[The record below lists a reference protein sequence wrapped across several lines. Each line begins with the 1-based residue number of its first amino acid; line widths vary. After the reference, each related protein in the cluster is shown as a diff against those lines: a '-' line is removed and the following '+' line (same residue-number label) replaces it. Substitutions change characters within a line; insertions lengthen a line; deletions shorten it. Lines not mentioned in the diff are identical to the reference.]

1 LVRFLG
7 ELVALALLLAD
18 RKQADAR
25 VVEPEDIAR
34 VDVAHDG
41 ELQKVP
47 RLRIHVGARVEE
59 DRELPEVRGT
69 GGARR
74 PCHTRQPARP
84 AESTPGGPW
93 SPPIVGTASFRLGPF
108 DGGASP
114 SL

>member
-1 LVRFLG
+1 LPIPPRAPDTTLFRS

-59 DRELPEVRGT
+59 DRELPEVREN
-69 GGARR
+69 GGDRR
-74 PCHTRQPARP
+74 PRSEEHTSGLQ
-84 AESTPGGPW
+84 
-93 SPPIVGTASFRLGPF
+93 SPDHL
-108 DGGASP
+108 
-114 SL
+114 